1 MYPTAQSTFW
11 LSLLLTILVHTS
23 KQQQPACLNVQQQLQ
38 ELTKAVQAI
47 CSSANA
53 TSVTVNEQEQQC
65 ECGRIVNWT
74 SVSMTEIGRSNL
86 QYTGTLAY
94 DIPSI
99 IPSSAKEILV
109 LVSLRVGQSFPTN
122 HVQFIKIYTEENS
135 QQYEQYIS
143 IISYPH
149 GAVNTNSDNMW
160 FPMTS
165 GRQIFVTLSTSH
177 TGDLIL
183 ILHAIG
189 YR

>member
-1 MYPTAQSTFW
+1 M
-11 LSLLLTILVHTS
+11 HTS
-23 KQQQPACLNVQQQLQ
+23 KQQQPACSNVQQQLQ
-38 ELTKAVQAI
+38 ELTKAVQAL

-53 TSVTVNEQEQQC
+53 TPVTVNEPPVMQEQQS
-65 ECGRIVNWT
+65 ECGRVVNWT

-99 IPSSAKEILV
+99 IPSSAKEILA
-109 LVSLRVGQSFPTN
+109 LVNLRIGQSGPTN

-135 QQYEQYIS
+135 QQYEQYIT
-143 IISYPH
+143 IISSPH
-149 GAVNTNSDNMW
+149 GAVITNSDNLW

-165 GRQIFVTLSTSH
+165 DQQILVTLSTSH
-177 TGDLIL
+177 TGDLKL